1 MVRPEQG
8 YHPAMT
14 PDSSDLVVQTRAAA
28 VFKPVRSK
36 RAFEEIADRVRE
48 MLESGE
54 LKVGDR
60 LPPERE
66 LSKQLNVSRAA
77 LREALRTLEHAGLLV
92 LRPGKLGGAFVAD
105 AQSQAISENM
115 SDLLKMG
122 GISLS
127 HLTEARAWIEEVVV
141 RVACERADDADFLA
155 LEENVRLAEQLFAEG
170 RMMEKLD
177 ANIEFHNVL
186 AAATKNP
193 VLVMMTQTLG
203 NVMRSFAK
211 RLGAE
216 TSRSV
221 IRSRSR
227 FIESLR
233 SRDADTAVAEMHEH
247 LRTIQKVYMEFA
259 KAKGVHNIAVPVG
272 PAVVAK
278 SILIAPMP
286 RSLRL
291 ADDMDPP
298 PSMRGETK
306 KAAPR
311 SRGAATGPAKAR

>member
-1 MVRPEQG
+1 
-8 YHPAMT
+8 MT
-14 PDSSDLVVQTRAAA
+14 LESSDLVVQHRATA

-36 RAFEEIADRVRE
+36 RAFEEVADRVRE
-48 MLESGE
+48 MLESGD

-66 LSKQLNVSRAA
+66 LSKQLNVSRPA
-77 LREALRTLEHAGLLV
+77 LREALRTLENAGLLE
-92 LRPGKLGGAFVAD
+92 LRPGKLGGAFVSD
-105 AQSQAISENM
+105 AQSQAISDNM

-141 RVACERADDADFLA
+141 RVACERADDADFVA
-155 LEENVRLAEQLFAEG
+155 LEENVRLAEQLFSEG

-177 ANIEFHNVL
+177 VNIEFHNVL
-186 AAATKNP
+186 AASTKNP

-216 TSRSV
+216 TKRSV
-221 IRSRSR
+221 IRSRTR
-227 FIESLR
+227 FIASLR
-233 SRDADTAVAEMHEH
+233 SRDADAAVAEMHEP

-259 KAKGVHNIAVPVG
+259 KAKGIHSIAVPAG
-272 PAVVAK
+272 PAEVAK
-278 SILIAPMP
+278 SILSASRP

-291 ADDMDPP
+291 TDDKSLPKAAQAV
-298 PSMRGETK
+298 TQ

-311 SRGAATGPAKAR
+311 RRATAAPAEKA